1 MTKDKRIELPDE
13 IFKKA
18 YVLKSDGGA
27 WHTSVLDEIEVK
39 NHLKR
44 GLLFKTEDSAR
55 KYDRNRQF
63 LAEIQNWAAEYNGG
77 WRPNWI

>member
-27 WHTSVLDEIEVK
+27 WHTSVF
-39 NHLKR
+39 R
-44 GLLFKTEDSAR
+44 
-55 KYDRNRQF
+55 
-63 LAEIQNWAAEYNGG
+63 
-77 WRPNWI
+77 